1 MCGCVQL
8 TGVRLI
14 LTLARDLVGLLIS
27 SNLLDGHLSQVPQN
41 KWHRIVIYV
50 ARTQNV
56 IGMSISSFSV
66 DHRVARVSTSTHT
79 SQIAPRYT
87 HANECVVI
95 TTTMCMRH
103 YTCVRWSY
111 LELFSN
117 KQPEELCYRRALVSD
132 TCRNQRSKQATLRT
146 QSQKRVAA
154 ALDRTG

>member
-8 TGVRLI
+8 TRVRRI

-66 DHRVARVSTSTHT
+66 DHRVVRVSTCTYS
-79 SQIAPRYT
+79 
-87 HANECVVI
+87 
-95 TTTMCMRH
+95 
-103 YTCVRWSY
+103 
-111 LELFSN
+111 
-117 KQPEELCYRRALVSD
+117 
-132 TCRNQRSKQATLRT
+132 
-146 QSQKRVAA
+146 
-154 ALDRTG
+154 G